1 MNYLQ
6 PSHLETPSNLV
17 GSPAAV
23 VPGTEDSHPS
33 GTGAASCQ

>member
-17 GSPAAV
+17 GSPAV
-23 VPGTEDSHPS
+23 VALKIEDSHPS
-33 GTGAASCQ
+33 GIGAASCR